1 MRHLARSL
9 AALAIGTASV
19 VAFGLP
25 ASAALDP
32 ACEEQDTGYGASS
45 VCVVRVAQADPICPS
60 DALQL
65 QYAVTAEG
73 TAVSTVDLRWINPG
87 GSDVVQ
93 TGLPFTGTVNWP
105 TSIPQRATA
114 VEFVVGTD
122 VVANVDPTAA
132 LTRCASSR
140 VLSVS
145 DKSAAA
151 DSRVLASAPADSRVL
166 ALTGSEV
173 APYVAA
179 AGGLL
184 FAGTALVLVRAARG
198 RRAVQ

>member
-1 MRHLARSL
+1 MQNLARSL

-25 ASAALDP
+25 ASAQDP
-32 ACEEQDTGYGASS
+32 ACKQQSEGYGASN
-45 VCVVRVAQADPICPS
+45 VCVVKVAQADPICPS
-60 DALQL
+60 DSLQL
-65 QYAVTAEG
+65 KYAVTAEG
-73 TAVSTVDLRWINPG
+73 TGATTVDLRWINASG
-87 GSDVVQ
+87 ADVVQ

-105 TSIPQRATA
+105 TSIPQKATA
-114 VEFVVGTD
+114 VEFVVGND
-122 VVANVDPTAA
+122 VVVNVDPTAA
-132 LTRCASSR
+132 LATCAGSK

-145 DKSAAA
+145 DTSAGTA
-151 DSRVLASAPADSRVL
+151 ADSRVL

-184 FAGTALVLVRAARG
+184 FAGTALVLVRAARS

>member
-32 ACEEQDTGYGASS
+32 ACEEQDTGYGASN
-45 VCVVRVAQADPICPS
+45 VCVVRVAQADPICPADS
-60 DALQL
+60 LQL

-122 VVANVDPTAA
+122 VVVNVDPTAA
-132 LTRCASSR
+132 LTRCASSK

-145 DKSAAA
+145 DTSAGAA
-151 DSRVLASAPADSRVL
+151 ADSRVL

-184 FAGTALVLVRAARG
+184 FAGTALVLVRAARA

>member
-1 MRHLARSL
+1 MQNLARSL
-9 AALAIGTASV
+9 VALAIGTASV

-32 ACEEQDTGYGASS
+32 ACEEQGTGYGASN
-45 VCVVRVAQADPICPS
+45 VCVVRVAQADPICPGDS
-60 DALQL
+60 LQL

-73 TAVSTVDLRWINPG
+73 TALSTVDLRWINPG

-105 TSIPQRATA
+105 TSIPRRATA

-122 VVANVDPTAA
+122 VVVNVDPTAA
-132 LTRCASSR
+132 LTRCASSS

-145 DKSAAA
+145 DKSAGT
-151 DSRVLASAPADSRVL
+151 ASNSRVL

-184 FAGTALVLVRAARG
+184 FAGSALVLVRAVRS
-198 RRAVQ
+198 RRALQ

>member
-1 MRHLARSL
+1 M
-9 AALAIGTASV
+9 
-19 VAFGLP
+19 
-25 ASAALDP
+25 
-32 ACEEQDTGYGASS
+32 
-45 VCVVRVAQADPICPS
+45 RVAQADPICPADS
-60 DALQL
+60 LQL

-73 TAVSTVDLRWINPG
+73 TALSTVDLRWINPG

-122 VVANVDPTAA
+122 VVVNVDPTAA
-132 LTRCASSR
+132 LTRCASSK

-145 DKSAAA
+145 DTSVRAA
-151 DSRVLASAPADSRVL
+151 SDSRVL

-184 FAGTALVLVRAARG
+184 FAGTALVLVRAARS

>member
-1 MRHLARSL
+1 MQNLARSL
-9 AALAIGTASV
+9 AALVIGTASA

-32 ACEEQDTGYGASS
+32 GCEKQGAGYGASN
-45 VCVVRVAQADPICPS
+45 VCVVRVAQADPICPADS
-60 DALQL
+60 LQL

-73 TAVSTVDLRWINPG
+73 TALSTVDLRWINPG
-87 GSDVVQ
+87 GSDVIQ

-122 VVANVDPTAA
+122 VVVNVDPTAA
-132 LTRCASSR
+132 LTRCASSK

-145 DKSAAA
+145 DTSVRA
-151 DSRVLASAPADSRVL
+151 APASRVL

-179 AGGLL
+179 AGGLM
-184 FAGTALVLVRAARG
+184 FAGTALVLVRAARS

>member
-9 AALAIGTASV
+9 AALAIGSASV

-25 ASAALDP
+25 ASAQD
-32 ACEEQDTGYGASS
+32 ACEEQDTGYGASN
-45 VCVVRVAQADPICPS
+45 VCVVRVAQADPICP
-60 DALQL
+60 ANTLQL

-73 TAVSTVDLRWINPG
+73 TPSTTVDLRWINPG

-105 TSIPQRATA
+105 TSIPQSATA

-122 VVANVDPTAA
+122 VVVNVDPTAA
-132 LTRCASSR
+132 LARCTSSR
-140 VLSVS
+140 VLAVS
-145 DKSAAA
+145 DNPAGPASSA
-151 DSRVLASAPADSRVL
+151 SESRVL

-173 APYVAA
+173 TPYVAV

-184 FAGTALVLVRAARG
+184 VAGTALVLVRAARS

>member
-9 AALAIGTASV
+9 AALAIGAASV
-19 VAFGLP
+19 LAFGLP
-25 ASAALDP
+25 ASAQDP
-32 ACEEQDTGYGASS
+32 ACDQQDTGYGASS
-45 VCVVRVAQADPICPS
+45 VCVVRVAKADPICPA

-65 QYAVTAEG
+65 QYVVTAEG
-73 TAVSTVDLRWINPG
+73 TPATTVDLRWINPG

-105 TSIPQRATA
+105 ASIPKKATA

-122 VVANVDPTAA
+122 VVVNVDPTAA
-132 LTRCASSR
+132 LATCASGS
-140 VLSVS
+140 
-145 DKSAAA
+145 K
-151 DSRVLASAPADSRVL
+151 VLAVSNPTSGSRVL
-166 ALTGSEV
+166 ALTGSDV
-173 APYVAA
+173 APYVAV

-184 FAGTALVLVRAARG
+184 FAGTALILVRAARS

>member
-32 ACEEQDTGYGASS
+32 ACGEQATGYGASN
-45 VCVVRVAQADPICPS
+45 VCVVRVAQADPICPANS
-60 DALQL
+60 LQL

-73 TAVSTVDLRWINPG
+73 TALSTVDLRWINPG
-87 GSDVVQ
+87 GSDVIQ

-105 TSIPQRATA
+105 TTIPQRATA

-122 VVANVDPTAA
+122 VVVNVDPTAA
-132 LTRCASSR
+132 LTRCASSK

-145 DKSAAA
+145 DTSVRA
-151 DSRVLASAPADSRVL
+151 APASRVL

-179 AGGLL
+179 AGGLM
-184 FAGTALVLVRAARG
+184 FAGTALVLVRAARS